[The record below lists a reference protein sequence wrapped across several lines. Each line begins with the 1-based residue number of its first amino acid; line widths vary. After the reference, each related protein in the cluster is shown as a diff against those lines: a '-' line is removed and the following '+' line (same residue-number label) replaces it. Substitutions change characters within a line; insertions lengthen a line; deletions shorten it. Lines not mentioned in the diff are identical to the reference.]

1 MSLPA
6 DFRWGVTDSSLSA
19 EGAAPAADWSRWER
33 DGRVPISGD
42 GAGFASD
49 YDDDLHLAAALGF
62 LDVRITVEWARLEP
76 SPGKVDTDALES
88 IREILTAASHA
99 GLRPWATLVHST
111 LPGWFADDER
121 GFADP
126 SSRSGWWARHV
137 DRTAEALEDL
147 VAGWVPIEDPIGLA
161 LRGHLLGI
169 RPPGRSD
176 PETAR
181 SAVEGSLEATF
192 EAWRLL
198 RSGRAPVM
206 GVFSAPSVF
215 AAASRKGAGGSQ
227 AEHQAQRQARDQA
240 KHWERVLWD
249 PWLRALA
256 DGEMAWPWRAPVDR
270 PELAGAFDLVGLAA
284 DHPVAVDASGAAG
297 PYPPD
302 ARIDASNCAP
312 LPEELGVVL
321 RRVHDRLGD
330 QDLMVAGWG
339 VSTADDDWRDELLHD
354 VVA

>member
-6 DFRWGVTDSSLSA
+6 DFRWGVTDSSLSV

-33 DGRVPISGD
+33 DGRVPVSGD

-76 SPGKVDTDALES
+76 SLGKVDTAALES
-88 IREILTAASHA
+88 IREILTAARHA

-126 SSRSGWWARHV
+126 SSRGGWWARHV

-181 SAVEGSLEATF
+181 SEGWADEL
-192 EAWRLL
+192 
-198 RSGRAPVM
+198 SGDP
-206 GVFSAPSVF
+206 
-215 AAASRKGAGGSQ
+215 
-227 AEHQAQRQARDQA
+227 QARA
-240 KHWERVLWD
+240 LEWAT
-249 PWLRALA
+249 ALA
-256 DGEMAWPWRAPVDR
+256 RKPGDAVATTKSFH
-270 PELAGAFDLVGLAA
+270 AGRVAA
-284 DHPVAVDASGAAG
+284 DVES
-297 PYPPD
+297 
-302 ARIDASNCAP
+302 
-312 LPEELGVVL
+312 L
-321 RRVHDRLGD
+321 RF
-330 QDLMVAGWG
+330 
-339 VSTADDDWRDELLHD
+339 E
-354 VVA
+354 